1 MSLFE
6 SSPFEHMMRKL
17 NSSAHTLYSVADMFD
32 LIEEPESA
40 DERADLVLLA
50 ENIMDVVVY
59 ITERARDVAWQYTPT
74 PERDF

>member
-1 MSLFE
+1 
-6 SSPFEHMMRKL
+6 
-17 NSSAHTLYSVADMFD
+17 MFD